1 MENTQHNLE
10 NRVSTVD
17 PIPVTFNLDSRRSS
31 FESSSQ
37 THLETFEASLKEKY
51 NSSERINL
59 KEKDPELE
67 QRPKDLYFFHDKAYR
82 VKKKWI
88 LFAVTCL
95 SFATIGLN
103 DSSIGALMPQM
114 EVYYNKSE
122 SIMSLS
128 FLANSGGYLLMIS
141 TFIYAAGSLIGTFK
155 PPFAALMVSLVMT
168 GVGGGS
174 MSSPFLVGG
183 LRESERPWELYFW
196 FPFALTCFLF
206 VLQWFVYRSYKAPIE
221 AAGIQ
226 ISASRRLRIICT
238 NPMCILAIILSFLT
252 IGIQGSWSQWASKY
266 LQDTKK
272 LESGVPQLA
281 QGTFWAGVTVSRIVL
296 SYVIPVVGY
305 NLSPLLLLAGY
316 AATSAGMW
324 KLPTENIAGAMCLN
338 VLLGFAT
345 GPLMPLIISG
355 LCSGLLGSSIL
366 PLVIGQGVDTF
377 NTDIIPGVLI
387 VVLLLIFCINVIL
400 HLFKYRDL
408 ANQNGN
414 ERSLYQFM
422 RITYTFPQ
430 RSKDTAKL

>member
-1 MENTQHNLE
+1 
-10 NRVSTVD
+10 
-17 PIPVTFNLDSRRSS
+17 
-31 FESSSQ
+31 
-37 THLETFEASLKEKY
+37 
-51 NSSERINL
+51 
-59 KEKDPELE
+59 
-67 QRPKDLYFFHDKAYR
+67 
-82 VKKKWI
+82 
-88 LFAVTCL
+88 
-95 SFATIGLN
+95 
-103 DSSIGALMPQM
+103 
-114 EVYYNKSE
+114 
-122 SIMSLS
+122 MSLS
-128 FLANSGGYLLMIS
+128 FLANSGGYCIATVASSYMIHHMPLYIVLMIF

-168 GVGGGS
+168 GVGGGLLDTAATSVLVHFENGPLLSLAFSFFAIGS

-355 LCSGLLGSSIL
+355 CTLSLPHYLKAPATSLIVCSGLLGSSIL

>member
-1 MENTQHNLE
+1 
-10 NRVSTVD
+10 
-17 PIPVTFNLDSRRSS
+17 
-31 FESSSQ
+31 
-37 THLETFEASLKEKY
+37 
-51 NSSERINL
+51 
-59 KEKDPELE
+59 
-67 QRPKDLYFFHDKAYR
+67 
-82 VKKKWI
+82 
-88 LFAVTCL
+88 
-95 SFATIGLN
+95 
-103 DSSIGALMPQM
+103 MPQM

-128 FLANSGGYLLMIS
+128 FLANSGGYCIATVASSYMIHHMPLYIVLMIS

-168 GVGGGS
+168 GVGGGLLDTAATSVLVHFENGPLLSLAFSFFAIGS